1 MDSPKFL
8 GISLIVS
15 SLIIA
20 ASIVYHA
27 QFFRFQAVGTGT
39 GSTVYHSLTGKQ

>member
-1 MDSPKFL
+1 MNSPKFL

-20 ASIVYHA
+20 GSIVYHA
-27 QFFRFQAVGTGT
+27 QFFRYQVVANNYGFHVF
-39 GSTVYHSLTGKQ
+39 YSLTGKE